1 MVPLCAI
8 QEKVPSSISLRFL
21 IVSLL
26 SVCRTPGNS
35 FERNPSLVDV
45 TTLYLRS
52 WLMLR
57 NCPFLLHEIRGC
69 GIPSAVQLNVTV
81 PSSVGD
87 LVTFVPLVYNSCAGT
102 ILTKTKITIIVASQ
116 TKHFQPNITYPI
128 HLTELIQYYYQLGC

>member
-1 MVPLCAI
+1 MSNVTICTILITQGLRISIFNWKDTRREAGDVTALCAM
-8 QEKVPSSISLRFL
+8 QEKFPSSISLRLL

-35 FERNPSLVDV
+35 VERNPSVIFV

-81 PSSVGD
+81 PSSVED

-102 ILTKTKITIIVASQ
+102 KK
-116 TKHFQPNITYPI
+116 
-128 HLTELIQYYYQLGC
+128 